1 MGKVA
6 LIEEELDFS
15 YGGFMAVLR
24 CANVIYPPFLFKIL
38 ISENFKNHLSKLS
51 DGANINNLKFDLI
64 KDFPVTV
71 PPLPVQKQIVEK
83 LDAAFADIDKAI
95 SATERSIENAEA
107 LLAGYIS
114 QIIHHD
120 QGDYESCTIG
130 DICNGVEYGS
140 STKSLS
146 EGKVPVIRMGNLVQ
160 GEINLSDLVYTD
172 DEDEITKYCLNVG
185 DVLFNRTN
193 SIVHVGKT
201 GIYRDQGP
209 AIFAGYLIRIKYDK
223 ELVDPEFLN
232 LYMNSRE
239 IRVWIFGNVS

>member
-1 MGKVA
+1 M
-6 LIEEELDFS
+6 
-15 YGGFMAVLR
+15 
-24 CANVIYPPFLFKIL
+24 
-38 ISENFKNHLSKLS
+38 
-51 DGANINNLKFDLI
+51 
-64 KDFPVTV
+64 
-71 PPLPVQKQIVEK
+71 
-83 LDAAFADIDKAI
+83 
-95 SATERSIENAEA
+95 
-107 LLAGYIS
+107 LAGYIS

-239 IRVWIFGNVS
+239 IREYGFSVMSHSVNQANINGTKLKDYPFKLIPLEHQKSLVIKIDKLKDQVDHILHLYSNKIQNLDMLKSSILNQAFSGEFTKDAA